1 MSSSSSSFSITSL
14 FEERRRKF
22 EKQEKSIPLNKR
34 IENLFESFITGTSS
48 KKSPMFKEQARKEC
62 LDLTSMSFQDYET
75 VSDYVNFLYNNG
87 ETFLT
92 FTKYYETHVK
102 TEEEKVREMFEKIRF
117 DIKNPDAKKQVFQ
130 EMERIISSISI
141 SGGSN
146 GSGNEKLK
154 SVQEYVDTIKDIGVF
169 VPYFTEKD
177 KDVDTREGDAVADKG
192 EEWYIHYYSCNDG
205 DEDNQE
211 DDQGPFD
218 SEEEAYNFVF
228 YTSSQS
234 IIPMVYK
241 KKN

>member
-1 MSSSSSSFSITSL
+1 
-14 FEERRRKF
+14 
-22 EKQEKSIPLNKR
+22 
-34 IENLFESFITGTSS
+34 
-48 KKSPMFKEQARKEC
+48 MFKDQARKEC

-130 EMERIISSISI
+130 EMERIISSIS
-141 SGGSN
+141 SVSN
-146 GSGNEKLK
+146 GSSNEKLK
-154 SVQEYVDTIKDIGVF
+154 SIQEYVDTIKDIGVF

-177 KDVDTREGDAVADKG
+177 DDTVIDLSAETDVSPDAADKG

-205 DEDNQE
+205 DNDNQE

-241 KKN
+241 K